1 MIEQMQNAGYAL
13 IGLGDLAAEK
23 VKEMV
28 DRARKIKVDRE
39 EIESTYGDLSKR
51 GTKIV
56 RKVTTSK
63 PAKQAK
69 EGTKQAARQLKG
81 AATSLRKAAGLEEEK
96 KARAKKAS

>member
-1 MIEQMQNAGYAL
+1 MIEQMQKAGYAL

-23 VKEMV
+23 VREMV
-28 DRARKIKVDRE
+28 GRARKGKVSRDD
-39 EIESTYGDLSKR
+39 IESSYGDLSKR
-51 GTKIV
+51 GSKIV

-69 EGTKQAARQLKG
+69 EGTKQASRQLKG